1 MKRYI
6 IIGTGKKA
14 EILYN
19 LLKTNGIEITFVDLF
34 YKEQEK
40 KIYEHKVLDLK
51 KIDFSN
57 YADSNEVSIFIA
69 KDYQFSLN
77 DIYAHLHKC
86 KIKSVSVFDGEK
98 FEVLSFEDK
107 PVIGYIEMHL
117 VNHCNLNCR
126 GCSHMSNVS
135 PVDFIEE
142 DYFEKEI
149 EILNSKFNV
158 QTIRLMGGEPLLHP
172 RISQLV
178 AVTRDILPYSRIELV
193 TNGLL
198 LVKMTDEFW
207 ENIRDKDIVVSVS
220 SYKPTMHISD
230 GIIELFERHNIKY
243 IFDVSSK
250 QKDDKNYVFEFH
262 KGLGHKKT
270 HDGNKSSKVC
280 FGKNCYFYKDFKI
293 SKCAYPALI
302 HLLNE
307 KFFTSYV
314 VEQDDFIDVRN
325 INDGWDALK
334 KLTEPMDFCSYCIE
348 ERPHKF
354 EWTNVGDAL
363 LSDYIVE
370 K

>member
-6 IIGTGKKA
+6 VIGSGKKA

-19 LLKTNGIEITFVDLF
+19 LLKTNGIEITFADLF

-86 KIKSVSVFDGEK
+86 KVKSVSVFNGEN
-98 FEVLSFEDK
+98 FEALSFENK

-126 GCSHMSNVS
+126 GCSHMSNLS

-149 EILNSKFNV
+149 EILNGKFNV

-172 RISQLV
+172 RISQLI
-178 AVTRDILPYSRIELV
+178 ALTRDILSHSRIELV

-207 ENIRDKDIVVSVS
+207 KIIRDKDIVVSVS

-243 IFDVSSK
+243 IFDISSK

-262 KGLGHKKT
+262 KGLGNKKT

-302 HLLNE
+302 HLLND
-307 KFFTSYV
+307 KFSTSYV
-314 VEQDDFIDVRN
+314 VEQDDFIDVRD

-354 EWTNVGDAL
+354 EWTNIGEAL